1 MGINF
6 FNTYWELAEST
17 YHVNPLIFV
26 TLMTISVPP
35 YYWGWFALAKE
46 AIDFRKRYKD
56 KNNSLKLTDILAERG
71 FLLPLTI
78 NRAAWVMPY
87 VYVIF
92 WGKNIPVWFWFLF
105 FGWIGFSAYLFWN
118 KLKQKISEEK

>member
-1 MGINF
+1 MAINF
-6 FNTYWELAEST
+6 LSTYWQLAENT

-26 TLMTISVPP
+26 ILMTASVPP

-46 AIDFRKRYKD
+46 TVDFGKRYKN
-56 KNNSLKLTDILAERG
+56 KQNGLKITDILTEKG

-87 VYVIF
+87 IYVIF
-92 WGKNIPVWFWFLF
+92 WGKNIPLWFWIVF
-105 FGWIGFSAYLFWN
+105 FGWICLSSYLFWN
-118 KLKQKISEEK
+118 KLKQKISKSD